1 MFHTLGHLKND
12 ATRACTDREPA
23 VRIDEEAR
31 IVGAVDRIV
40 AATTVERAHLVQHYG
55 ADPSRIAVIP
65 CGVDTNL
72 FLPGDQ
78 AAARAALGL
87 DDRPRLLYVGR
98 LAPIKGLE
106 TLLDA
111 MARLRAAG
119 TQVHL
124 SIVGGD
130 ADEPLN
136 GHEGALRARLARLDL
151 GGTVTFVGAQPQERL
166 RAWYVAADAT
176 VLPSHYESFGMVA
189 LEAMACG
196 IPVVASRVGGL
207 QTTVR
212 DGVTGPAGA
221 RIRSGRAGRRARS
234 PAGRP
239 RPSLPSRTRGRAV
252 GGPASLALHR
262 RSRLPRVRRAR
273 RARVVPTSTP
283 AAASDLASGA
293 VSVAPAAVARWR
305 AGGRSR
311 TPVLHSRA
319 PWRPCWRF
327 AIFRPIFR
335 RARRGARGRRCVVG
349 RGGGR
354 DGRAGRRIGLR
365 QVGLR
370 AQHHA
375 ARRAA
380 RRADRRRADLFK
392 GRDLL
397 TLSEDEM
404 RRIRGREIGMIFQEP
419 MTSLNPVLTI
429 GRQLTEGLE
438 IHLGMIADA
447 VAATRA
453 IELLGMVGIPDP
465 ARRLSQYPHQF
476 CGGMR
481 QRDDDRDGAGL
492 QSRPWSSPTSR
503 PPRSTSRSRRRSWS

>member
-1 MFHTLGHLKND
+1 MSLRVAILSVHTCPLAVLGGKETGGMNVYVRELARELGRMGVRADVFTRSQNPTIPRVVTITDGVRVVHLTAGPEAPMPRERIRDHLDEFVEGVEAFRIAGGFDYDLIHAHYWLSGAVGLVLRDRWSVPLVQMFHTLGHLKND
-12 ATRACTDREPA
+12 AARAAIDREPA

-40 AATTVERAHLVQHYG
+40 AATTVERTHLVQHYG

-87 DDRPRLLYVGR
+87 DDQPRLLYVGR

-111 MARLRAAG
+111 MARLRASG
-119 TQVHL
+119 TPVHL

-212 DGVTGPAGA
+212 DGVTGLLVRESDPAALAGA
-221 RIRSGRAGRRARS
+221 LDRLLGDPDLRFRLGREGVQWAARHRWPCIAEAVCREYAALVERASSHLDSGR
-234 PAGRP
+234 
-239 RPSLPSRTRGRAV
+239 
-252 GGPASLALHR
+252 
-262 RSRLPRVRRAR
+262 
-273 RARVVPTSTP
+273 
-283 AAASDLASGA
+283 
-293 VSVAPAAVARWR
+293 
-305 AGGRSR
+305 
-311 TPVLHSRA
+311 
-319 PWRPCWRF
+319 C
-327 AIFRPIFR
+327 I
-335 RARRGARGRRCVVG
+335 
-349 RGGGR
+349 
-354 DGRAGRRIGLR
+354 
-365 QVGLR
+365 
-370 AQHHA
+370 
-375 ARRAA
+375 
-380 RRADRRRADLFK
+380 
-392 GRDLL
+392 
-397 TLSEDEM
+397 
-404 RRIRGREIGMIFQEP
+404 
-419 MTSLNPVLTI
+419 
-429 GRQLTEGLE
+429 
-438 IHLGMIADA
+438 
-447 VAATRA
+447 
-453 IELLGMVGIPDP
+453 
-465 ARRLSQYPHQF
+465 
-476 CGGMR
+476 
-481 QRDDDRDGAGL
+481 
-492 QSRPWSSPTSR
+492 
-503 PPRSTSRSRRRSWS
+503 